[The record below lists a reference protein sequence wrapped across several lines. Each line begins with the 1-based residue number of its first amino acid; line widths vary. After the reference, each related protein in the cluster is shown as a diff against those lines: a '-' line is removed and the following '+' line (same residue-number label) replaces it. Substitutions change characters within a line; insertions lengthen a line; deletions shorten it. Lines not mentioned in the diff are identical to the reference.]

1 VNEEIKGIVDRW
13 LAANP
18 GAAHGLGIHRY
29 DGRLPNFSL
38 ETISLR
44 LQQIQGDLYKV
55 DTLLQKAGDKV
66 QQFERTLIRYSLLT
80 EKFRLTEEKA
90 FEDNPLEYI
99 FPLAIVETSYA
110 SRSFDT
116 IEKRI
121 ESIISIEN
129 AIPQFLN
136 TAVENLNEKL
146 STVKVSMSIQFLK
159 GILSYFKDRLIAFV
173 VQTDDEI
180 LIEKWSQTNIMAC
193 DALSNF
199 LDKLENEYLPKSTSE
214 FKLGEEKFLKML
226 NMTENVD
233 LDVDTLLKIGE
244 EDLERNYN
252 KMRNLLEMRGADF
265 LQKVRSDHSSV
276 ESLLNDARGGL
287 DRTRDWLTEGDIV
300 DLPTDRQC
308 EVIDTPEFAR
318 SFGFAAMNTPGPFES
333 PEASEAYYW
342 VTPPDNKWP
351 KEKQEEFLQFFSR
364 GFMETVTIHEVWPGH
379 YLQLLYNRE
388 SKSEISKIFARSIT
402 MIEGWAHY
410 CEEMI
415 YESGYAPFD
424 RDILHAGQLM
434 GALIR
439 NCRYIAA
446 VKMHCRD
453 MSVEEA
459 KELFMRKGF
468 MSEPTATIEARRGT
482 VNPMYLNYS
491 LGKFLIKKL
500 REDYK
505 NEQGSNFSLKKF
517 HNLLLSYGSPPI
529 VALRK
534 LLIENQNAALL

>member
-1 VNEEIKGIVDRW
+1 MNEEIKGIVDRW

>member
-1 VNEEIKGIVDRW
+1 MNDEIKGIIDRW
-13 LAANP
+13 LEANP
-18 GAAHGLGIHRY
+18 GVAHGLGIHRY

-38 ETISLR
+38 EAINLR
-44 LQQIQGDLYKV
+44 LQQIQEDLDKV
-55 DTLLQKAGDKV
+55 DTFLQKTGDKF
-66 QQFERTLIRYSLLT
+66 QQFEMTLIRYSLLT
-80 EKFRLTEEKA
+80 EKFRLAEEKA
-90 FEDNPLEYI
+90 FKDNPLEYI
-99 FPLAIVETSYA
+99 FPLTTIETSYA
-110 SRSFDT
+110 SRSFGT
-116 IEKRI
+116 VEKRI

-129 AIPQFLN
+129 TIPQFLN
-136 TAVENLNEKL
+136 TAVENLDENL
-146 STVKVSMSIQFLK
+146 SNVKVTMSIQFLK
-159 GILSYFKDRLIAFV
+159 GILSYLKDRLIAFV
-173 VQTDDEI
+173 VQTDDEH
-180 LIEKWSQTNIMAC
+180 LIENWSQANIIAC

-199 LDKLENEYLPKSTSE
+199 LRKLENKYLPKSTSE

-252 KMRNLLEMRGADF
+252 KMMNLLERRGADF

-276 ESLLNDARGGL
+276 ESLLNDARKGL
-287 DRTRDWLTEGDIV
+287 DRTRNWLIEADIV

-342 VTPPDNKWP
+342 VTPPDSKWS

-364 GFMETVTIHEVWPGH
+364 AFMETVTIHEVWPGH

-415 YESGYAPFD
+415 FESGYAPFD

-439 NCRYIAA
+439 NCRYIVAI
-446 VKMHCRD
+446 KMHCRD
-453 MSVEEA
+453 MSIEEA

-468 MSEPTATIEARRGT
+468 MNEPTATIEARRGT

-534 LLIENQNAALL
+534 LILENQNATLL